1 MIICQKERF
10 LYPGMTSLSRFV
22 LIGKTADPNVAVECF
37 MTVHTVII
45 LGDISRQRN
54 MSERIHT
61 PEDYA
66 RQAAETKLLKKLKIY
81 CKECNTMMSTGLQ
94 EGNRYYYCGNNT
106 GHEDNLD
113 RYVWV
118 RMPEYLDITDS

>member
-1 MIICQKERF
+1 MI
-10 LYPGMTSLSRFV
+10 SLLLFV
-22 LIGKTADPNVAVECF
+22 LIGKMVELNVVVECF
-37 MTVHTVII
+37 MTVRTVII
-45 LGDISRQRN
+45 LEDILRQRN

-66 RQAAETKLLKKLKIY
+66 RQAAETKLLKKLKIK
-81 CKECNTMMSTGLQ
+81 CKECDARMSTGLQ

-106 GHEDNLD
+106 RHEDNLD

-118 RMPEYLDITDS
+118 KMPEYLDITDS

>member
-1 MIICQKERF
+1 MI
-10 LYPGMTSLSRFV
+10 SLLLFV
-22 LIGKTADPNVAVECF
+22 LIGRTADVNVVVECF

-54 MSERIHT
+54 MSKPKHT

-66 RQAAETKLLKKLKIY
+66 RQAAETKLLQKLTIK
-81 CKECNTMMSTGLQ
+81 CKECNARMSSGLQ

-118 RMPEYLDITDS
+118 KMPEYLDITDS

>member
-1 MIICQKERF
+1 MI
-10 LYPGMTSLSRFV
+10 SLLLFV
-22 LIGKTADPNVAVECF
+22 LIGRTADVNVVVECF

-54 MSERIHT
+54 MSERKHT

-66 RQAAETKLLKKLKIY
+66 RQAAETKLLQKLTIK
-81 CKECNTMMSTGLQ
+81 CKECNARMSSGLQ

-118 RMPEYLDITDS
+118 KMPEYLDITDS

>member
-1 MIICQKERF
+1 MIF
-10 LYPGMTSLSRFV
+10 LLPFV
-22 LIGKTADPNVAVECF
+22 LIGKTAELNVVVECF

-45 LGDISRQRN
+45 LEDILRQRN
-54 MSERIHT
+54 MSERIHK

-66 RQAAETKLLKKLKIY
+66 REACETKLLNTLTIK
-81 CKECNTMMSTGLQ
+81 CKECNARMSTGLQ
-94 EGNRYYYCGNNT
+94 EGERYYYCGNNT

-118 RMPEYLDITDS
+118 KMPKYLDLEGEFNTELSGDKETN

>member
-1 MIICQKERF
+1 MIF
-10 LYPGMTSLSRFV
+10 LLRSV
-22 LIGKTADPNVAVECF
+22 LIGKTADLNVVVECF

-45 LGDISRQRN
+45 LEDILRQRN
-54 MSERIHT
+54 MSKHT

-66 RQAAETKLLKKLKIY
+66 RQAAETKLLKKLKIK
-81 CKECNTMMSTGLQ
+81 CKECDARMSTGLQ

-106 GHEDNLD
+106 RHEDNLD

-118 RMPEYLDITDS
+118 KMPEYLDITDS

>member
-1 MIICQKERF
+1 MTF
-10 LYPGMTSLSRFV
+10 LLPFV
-22 LIGKTADPNVAVECF
+22 LIGKTADVNVAVECF

-45 LGDISRQRN
+45 HADILRQRN
-54 MSERIHT
+54 MSR

-66 RQAAETKLLKKLKIY
+66 REAAETKLLKKLKIK
-81 CKECNTMMSTGLQ
+81 CKECNARMSTGLQ

-106 GHEDNLD
+106 KHEDNLD

-118 RMPEYLDITDS
+118 KMPEYLDLETDS